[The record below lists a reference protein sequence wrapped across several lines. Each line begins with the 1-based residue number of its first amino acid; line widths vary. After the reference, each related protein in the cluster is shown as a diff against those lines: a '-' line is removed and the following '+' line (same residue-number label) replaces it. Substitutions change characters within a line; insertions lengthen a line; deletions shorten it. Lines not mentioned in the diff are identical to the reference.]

1 MKKFKTLLRKFNSK
15 NDEKMKIV
23 YFNNGIYGVEI
34 DGEVI
39 GSDTIRNR
47 TSSKKKTKKTLKN
60 YMKSNTEFT
69 IVNNH
74 KIGVKTDYRIE
85 TRIDESEF
93 IKFVE
98 TFDSQFAKMYQT
110 IFAETV
116 DYSKL

>member
-1 MKKFKTLLRKFNSK
+1 MKKFKTLLKKFNAK

-39 GSDTIRNR
+39 NSETIRNR
-47 TSSKKKTKKTLKN
+47 TASKKKTKKTLKN
-60 YMKSNTEFT
+60 YLKTNTEFT
-69 IVNNH
+69 IVNK
-74 KIGVKTDYRIE
+74 KIGVKTDYRIDDRVSE
-85 TRIDESEF
+85 GEF
-93 IKFVE
+93 IKFIE
-98 TFDSQFAKMYQT
+98 TFDSQFARMCQT